1 VTVYKPLSLPDR
13 LRIAAHRVGGESGEL
28 MMEAAEHIER
38 SEAIAVE
45 LRAGMQ
51 LLEAMT
57 REVNR

>member
-1 VTVYKPLSLPDR
+1 MYRQMSLPDR

-28 MMEAAEHIER
+28 MMQAAEHIER
-38 SEAIAVE
+38 CEGIAVE